1 MKLVELLSDISIE
14 TLLDK
19 DASNI
24 SLDELEITDICSD
37 SRRVKPGSL
46 FVCLNGKKEDGHNYI
61 ANAICRG
68 AICILAES
76 GAVFD
81 RSPFK
86 SKNAPLLLFSKDTR
100 MALSQLYDTWFA
112 HPAKGMKLVAVTGTN
127 GKTSV
132 THMLRAI
139 FSAALY
145 KTGIIGTVACY
156 SGERLV
162 SLVPENKNSNM
173 TTPDPKEL
181 FEMLSIMRDDG
192 VDIVFIEASSHALAL
207 QKLCPLHFDLAV
219 FTNLTPDH
227 LDFHGTMENYLHAK
241 EKLFSMTEIA
251 VINGDDEYGE
261 KIVKAAEQGGCRDI
275 RVCSIDEAYRGD
287 YSALSVRYLG
297 TEGVEYVLSS
307 VCSVFKIRS
316 PIPGKFTVMNTLQAA
331 AAALLLGVDCRII
344 RDALMNMKGI
354 EGRFQRI
361 KLCAEA
367 NFSVFVDYAHTPDA
381 LENLLM
387 TARSFRKAGQ
397 RIVLLFGCGGDRD
410 KSKRSV
416 MGRIASRLADFVIVT
431 SDNSRSEE
439 PAEIIS
445 DIIAGFDFSARASV
459 ITIIN
464 REEAIEYAVE
474 NAFEGDIIL
483 LAGKGHEEYE
493 LDKNG
498 KRPFSEKRIAVAAAE
513 KFYGKHGKKEGN
525 L

>member
-1 MKLVELLSDISIE
+1 MKLIELISDIYIE
-14 TLLDK
+14 EELRTGISNKLLD
-19 DASNI
+19 D
-24 SLDELEITDICSD
+24 LEITDICSD
-37 SRRVKPGSL
+37 SRRVRPGSL
-46 FVCLNGKKEDGHNYI
+46 FVCLNGRKNDGHNYI
-61 ANAICRG
+61 DRAVSQG
-68 AICILAES
+68 AVCILAES

-81 RSPFK
+81 RRAFCR
-86 SKNAPLLLFSKDTR
+86 KNAPLLIFSKDTR
-100 MALSQLYDTWFA
+100 AALSQLWDAWFG

-132 THMLRAI
+132 THMLRVI
-139 FSAALY
+139 FDAALY
-145 KTGIIGTVACY
+145 KTGLIGTVACY
-156 SGERLV
+156 SGERLI
-162 SLVPENKNSNM
+162 SLTSGETNANM
-173 TTPDPKEL
+173 TTPDPREL
-181 FEMLSIMRDDG
+181 FEMLSIMRQDG

-207 QKLCPLHFDLAV
+207 QKLYPLRFDLAV
-219 FTNLTPDH
+219 FTNLTPEH

-241 EKLFSMTEIA
+241 EKLFSMTDIA
-251 VINGDDEYGE
+251 VINGDDEYGKNIIE
-261 KIVKAAEQGGCRDI
+261 AAEKGGCRDI
-275 RVCSIDEAYRGD
+275 RVCSLDDTYRGD

-307 VCSVFKIRS
+307 VCSVFKIKC

-331 AAALLLGVDCRII
+331 ASALLLGVDCRII
-344 RDALMNMKGI
+344 RDALMHMKGI

-361 KLCAEA
+361 KLCPEA
-367 NFSVFVDYAHTPDA
+367 NFSIFVDYAHTPDA
-381 LENLLM
+381 LQNLLM

-416 MGRIASRLADFVIVT
+416 MGKIASQLADFVIVT

-445 DIIAGFDFSARASV
+445 DIMAGFDFSARVSV

-464 REEAIEYAVE
+464 RREAIEYAVE

-483 LAGKGHEEYE
+483 FAGKGHEEYE
-493 LDKNG
+493 VDKNG
-498 KRPFSEKRIAVAAAE
+498 KHSFSEKSIAVAAAE
-513 KFYGKHGKKEGN
+513 RFYGKCSKKEGN